1 MGHCDCRSAVLT
13 IRGEGGKGLDGAG
26 GAEGAD
32 SEDVQIMH
40 PSATRT
46 RWGRTLCHY
55 CWSQCEVRGAG

>member
-1 MGHCDCRSAVLT
+1 MGHCDCRGAVRGEVDGRLM

-26 GAEGAD
+26 GAEGVD

-46 RWGRTLCHY
+46 RWGRALCHY
-55 CWSQCEVRGAG
+55 C